1 MLKRINDLADPE
13 SGYTAGNMPVTWDQ
27 VRAQF
32 LKEWL
37 PRKERGLTQK
47 AAAGPG
53 GHQST
58 ISKLEHDPKFS
69 PNVKTFLAVLEG
81 LGVDAAEFFSR
92 AEGLRPP
99 REGDKT
105 DALPVGRHAK
115 STAVPDLRTFALD
128 LVDAL
133 QDLVA
138 KYDAAERGERP
149 PRKTHRK
156 AAPPRQAAAGKTPR
170 A

>member
-13 SGYTAGNMPVTWDQ
+13 SAYTAGNMPVTWDQ
-27 VRAQF
+27 VRSQF

-47 AAAGPG
+47 EAAGPG

-58 ISKLEHDPKFS
+58 ISKLENDPKFNPS
-69 PNVKTFLAVLEG
+69 MKTFLGVLEG
-81 LGVDAAEFFSR
+81 LGVSAPEFFAR
-92 AEGLRPP
+92 AEGLNRG

-105 DALPVGRHAK
+105 DALPAGRYAK
-115 STAVPDLRTFALD
+115 SPTVPELRAFALD
-128 LVDAL
+128 LIGAL

-138 KYDAAERGERP
+138 KYDDADSGRP
-149 PRKTHRK
+149 PRP
-156 AAPPRQAAAGKTPR
+156 ADQKTPTTR
-170 A
+170 PTQASKASRP